1 MFSTSINNIPSFL
14 NENQKETLIKIY
26 NQAKSF
32 NSIEYIIAPTPGH
45 QTLWIVLN
53 NNISS
58 DIIDF
63 VSELASNDCFLIEVI
78 SEQEAEEVKG
88 YRYAVHA

>member
-14 NENQKETLIKIY
+14 NQSQKDVLLSIY
-26 NQAKSF
+26 NKAKSF
-32 NSIEYIIAPTPGH
+32 PSIEYIIAPTPGH

-53 NNISS
+53 NSISS
-58 DIIDF
+58 DIINF
-63 VSELASNDCFLIEVI
+63 VSELADNGCFLIETI
-78 SEQEAEEVKG
+78 SEDEAKDMEG